1 MEMQPKSGH
10 QQSRV
15 WSRRVWIMQ
24 FPMDDVHSFQ
34 SPSQAVYKGELMQMY
49 NIFESVLFFH
59 HW

>member
-24 FPMDDVHSFQ
+24 FPRDNVHRFQ

-49 NIFESVLFFH
+49 
-59 HW
+59 